1 MRRGKQAECV
11 CVVMIRDAIRLF
23 GQPVYE
29 DMVAP
34 YLKSPNSIGEGELA
48 DNGTDKIDGAL

>member
-1 MRRGKQAECV
+1 MYV
-11 CVVMIRDAIRLF
+11 CRDAIRLF